1 MKNSVRRLIIP
12 LLAIGFI
19 AGAAGF
25 AFAAHMGAL
34 PALRTQALPV
44 LFGFG
49 DDKPAAQAQAQVHEI
64 HDDATFAK
72 KTKAYSMMPYNK
84 ADLEFELYL
93 PAEWTAEDTVV
104 STSGE
109 VGARITGPVAIFRS
123 PMIGTQFATATV
135 EVLKLDFEVSARNWL
150 KNHLTTSGF
159 LPQGDVTEIN
169 NRSSAGAY
177 ITSSD
182 GASKYCYIAARIS
195 GSFVVIA
202 RFESPLNLRGYLQ
215 YLQKKSIDS
224 FKLLYPKEDSIE
236 EQKVFTLVDS
246 IKFNYPASWKVS
258 NPDFRDMNR
267 LIVELRNLKPGTEG
281 RWAITQGYIRL
292 LAIRRQRVTDLMTE
306 IDNMR
311 KYFTETMSLEFKKM
325 LSTGKSDAYGR
336 FVFNRYEV
344 YDVISKAA
352 KIPTTQEIHLV
363 VLGDKEWYIFAFLFT
378 PKETNELAMWG
389 RNVQSFQEVIK
400 SIK

>member
-1 MKNSVRRLIIP
+1 MKNTIRKIILP
-12 LLAIGFI
+12 VMALAFI

-25 AFAAHMGAL
+25 AFAAHTGAL
-34 PALRTQALPV
+34 PALRMQALPV

-49 DDKPAAQAQAQVHEI
+49 EEEKTKAQPQVHEI
-64 HDDATFAK
+64 HDDPTFTK

-93 PAEWTAEDTVV
+93 PADWTAEDTVV

-109 VGARITGPVAIFRS
+109 VGAKITGPVAIFRS

-135 EVLKLDFEVSARNWL
+135 EVLKLDYEVSARNWL
-150 KNHLTTSGF
+150 KNYLTTSGY

-195 GSFVVIA
+195 GSFVVTA
-202 RFESPLNLRGYLQ
+202 RFESPLNLRAYLQ

-224 FKLLYPKEDSIE
+224 FKLLYPKDESIE

-246 IKFNYPASWKVS
+246 VKFNYPASWKVS

-267 LIVELRNLKPGTEG
+267 LIVELRNFKPGTEG

-292 LAIRRQRVTDLMTE
+292 LAIRRQRVTDLMSE

-325 LSTGKSDAYGR
+325 ISTGKSDAYGR

-389 RNVQSFQEVIK
+389 RNVQSFQQVIK